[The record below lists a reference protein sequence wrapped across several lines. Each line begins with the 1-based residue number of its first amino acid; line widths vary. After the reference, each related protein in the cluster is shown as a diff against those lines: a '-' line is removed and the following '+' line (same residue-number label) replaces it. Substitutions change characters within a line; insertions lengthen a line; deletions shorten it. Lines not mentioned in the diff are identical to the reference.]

1 MDEPRYFVYQAQARF
16 PSPQSY
22 QIKFASS
29 LQKKVNRDTSKAK
42 STYFTQ
48 LIEQAKGNSKEMWN
62 HLKKIFPS
70 KSNDKS
76 SGSAVLMR
84 DGVSITEP
92 KARAKCLNEFFT
104 SIGRTSAARFNPTI
118 ACFSPQRSST
128 CTSIFLLQ
136 NIRQDFVLNQLSYL
150 KPNKAIGLDNV
161 STRLLKSGAT
171 ILAPV
176 LASLFNKSITS
187 LEFPSPW
194 KRAKVVAL
202 FKSGKKTDPRNYRP
216 ISVLPTISK
225 ILERAV
231 FKQLYSYLSSNNLLS
246 SNQFGFRPRL
256 STTIALS
263 DFCDNVLTSMEKGQ
277 VTGAEFLDLSKAF
290 DTVDHCILRM
300 KLQYLGVSPTVISW
314 FYILHYIEISG
325 LQSGYCCV

>member
-1 MDEPRYFVYQAQARF
+1 
-16 PSPQSY
+16 
-22 QIKFASS
+22 
-29 LQKKVNRDTSKAK
+29 
-42 STYFTQ
+42 
-48 LIEQAKGNSKEMWN
+48 MWN

-104 SIGRTSAARFNPTI
+104 SIGRTLAARFNPTI

-128 CTSIFLLQ
+128 CTSIFQLQ

-187 LEFPSPW
+187 LGFSSPW
-194 KRAKVVAL
+194 KRAKGVAL
-202 FKSGKKTDPRNYRP
+202 FKSGKKT
-216 ISVLPTISK
+216 VLPLSARLTFYNTMIKPFLNTI
-225 ILERAV
+225 
-231 FKQLYSYLSSNNLLS
+231 
-246 SNQFGFRPRL
+246 
-256 STTIALS
+256 
-263 DFCDNVLTSMEKGQ
+263 VL
-277 VTGAEFLDLSKAF
+277 
-290 DTVDHCILRM
+290 
-300 KLQYLGVSPTVISW
+300 
-314 FYILHYIEISG
+314 
-325 LQSGYCCV
+325 

>member
-1 MDEPRYFVYQAQARF
+1 MDEPRYFVYHAQARF

-29 LQKKVNRDTSKAK
+29 LRRKVNRDTSKAK
-42 STYFTQ
+42 STYFTP

-104 SIGRTSAARFNPTI
+104 SIGRTLAARFNPTI

-128 CTSIFLLQ
+128 CTSIFQLQ

-161 STRLLKSGAT
+161 STRLLKVELQSWHQCW
-171 ILAPV
+171 PV
-176 LASLFNKSITS
+176 SSTS
-187 LEFPSPW
+187 
-194 KRAKVVAL
+194 
-202 FKSGKKTDPRNYRP
+202 
-216 ISVLPTISK
+216 
-225 ILERAV
+225 
-231 FKQLYSYLSSNNLLS
+231 QLHLSN
-246 SNQFGFRPRL
+246 FRHHG
-256 STTIALS
+256 
-263 DFCDNVLTSMEKGQ
+263 NVLRAWPSLNLAKKPCY
-277 VTGAEFLDLSKAF
+277 LY
-290 DTVDHCILRM
+290 
-300 KLQYLGVSPTVISW
+300 LQD
-314 FYILHYIEISG
+314 
-325 LQSGYCCV
+325 

>member
-1 MDEPRYFVYQAQARF
+1 MDEPRYFVYHAQARF

-29 LQKKVNRDTSKAK
+29 LRRKVNRDTSKAK

-104 SIGRTSAARFNPTI
+104 SIGRTLAARFNPTI

-128 CTSIFLLQ
+128 CTSIFQLQ

-187 LEFPSPW
+187 LEFSSPW
-194 KRAKVVAL
+194 KRAKGVAL
-202 FKSGKKTDPRNYRP
+202 FKSGKKT
-216 ISVLPTISK
+216 VLPLSARLTFYNTMIKPFLNTI
-225 ILERAV
+225 
-231 FKQLYSYLSSNNLLS
+231 
-246 SNQFGFRPRL
+246 
-256 STTIALS
+256 
-263 DFCDNVLTSMEKGQ
+263 VL
-277 VTGAEFLDLSKAF
+277 
-290 DTVDHCILRM
+290 
-300 KLQYLGVSPTVISW
+300 
-314 FYILHYIEISG
+314 
-325 LQSGYCCV
+325 